1 MLYRR
6 PDLMLHLLNVLT
18 EAVADYLNAQIEAGA
33 QAVMIFDT
41 WGGVL
46 TSSQYLKYSLG
57 PMQRVAERL
66 QRERDEPAPVG
77 SGLSGAQRV
86 RVPSIV
92 FTKGGGQWLEPLS
105 ACGADAV
112 GLDWTTE
119 LSDARARIGSRCA
132 LQGNLDP
139 MALMG
144 EDAQIRAEVARVF
157 ESFGVPQAGTG
168 HVFNLGHGISQHT
181 RPEAVSA
188 LVDAVHTYGR
198 KMRAP
203 GA

>member
-1 MLYRR
+1 
-6 PDLMLHLLNVLT
+6 
-18 EAVADYLNAQIEAGA
+18 
-33 QAVMIFDT
+33 MIFDT

-46 TSSQYLKYSLG
+46 TSSQYLKYSLT
-57 PMQRVAERL
+57 PMQRVVERL
-66 QRERDEPAPVG
+66 QRERDEPAGV
-77 SGLSGAQRV
+77 GLSSMQRV

-198 KMRAP
+198 KMRVP